1 MNIQMRRIA
10 RHAGNIWG
18 WGVLILLLSPM
29 IAAFC
34 ISFTPTSFLKFPTT
48 EWSWRWYW
56 LFWTSLQW
64 RSALANS
71 LLVSLATAIVSV
83 IAGTGLAVLLHGSR
97 FPGRRPLNRIALSP
111 LFVPAVV
118 LGLAELYT
126 VKYYGL
132 WGTRL
137 SLVAANSL
145 LGLPIVLLMVGA
157 ALETTDPELVSAARG
172 LGASPVSAF
181 ARVTLPLIAPV
192 IALAGLL
199 AFIVSFQELILA
211 IFLCTAETETLP
223 RVIWPNLRYSLAPV
237 VAAASGVALAAT
249 LALLAAC
256 WGLFRVAAARM
267 RGAIA
272 RFS

>member
-1 MNIQMRRIA
+1 MSMQTRRIA

-18 WGVLILLLSPM
+18 WSMLILLLSPM

-34 ISFTPTSFLKFPTT
+34 ISFTPTSFLKFPTS
-48 EWSWRWYW
+48 EWSWRWYR
-56 LFWTSLQW
+56 LFWTSPQW
-64 RSALANS
+64 RSALGNS

-97 FPGRRPLNRIALSP
+97 FRGRRLLNRLALSP

-145 LGLPIVLLMVGA
+145 LGLPIVFLMVGA
-157 ALETTDPELVSAARG
+157 ALETIDPELVAAARG
-172 LGASPVSAF
+172 LGAGPVSAF
-181 ARVTLPLIAPV
+181 ARVTFPLIAPV

-211 IFLCTAETETLP
+211 IFLCTPETETLP
-223 RVIWPNLRYSLAPV
+223 KVIWPNLRYALTPL
-237 VAAASGVALAAT
+237 VAAASGVSFFAT
-249 LALLAAC
+249 LALMAGC
-256 WGLFRVAAARM
+256 WGLFRIAAARM
-267 RGAIA
+267 RGARSPI
-272 RFS
+272 